1 MQTFIQNWE
10 KLPSKN
16 YVYLSAGLSL
26 FLALTVLVARNYLP
40 PEVPLFYGKPVG
52 EEQLVPNLGLLIVPG
67 ILLLTVITNTV
78 LSVVT
83 NEPFLKKTLIFSA
96 LFVTIIAAITI
107 FKIIFLV
114 GFF

>member
-10 KLPSKN
+10 KLPLKN
-16 YVYLSAGLSL
+16 YLYLSAGLSL
-26 FLALTVLVARNYLP
+26 FLALIVLVVRNYLP

-52 EEQLVPNLGLLIVPG
+52 EEQLIPNLGLLIVPG
-67 ILLLTVITNTV
+67 VLLLIIFTNTV
-78 LSVVT
+78 LSVIT
-83 NEPFLKKTLIFSA
+83 NKPFLKKALIISA
-96 LFVTIIAAITI
+96 LFVTIVAAITI